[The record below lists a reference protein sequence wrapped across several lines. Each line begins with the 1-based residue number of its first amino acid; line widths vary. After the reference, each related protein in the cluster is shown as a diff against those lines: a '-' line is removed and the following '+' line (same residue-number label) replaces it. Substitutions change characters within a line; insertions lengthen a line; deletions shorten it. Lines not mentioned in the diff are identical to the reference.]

1 MILNDFDKLIDEYSV
16 DFTLL
21 TYSEDSKG
29 SYVGG
34 KYVEGE
40 ATEAAC
46 RGAIIPYADSK
57 IYHSGGTLTTNDRQ
71 LIMKTVIPFPLKGAK
86 VRYKG
91 DVYSIEQS
99 TDYGDYASVYIYA
112 LKWVSRFDRLQTE

>member
-1 MILNDFDKLIDEYSV
+1 MILNGFDNLIDEYSV

-29 SYVGG
+29 SFVGG

-40 ATEAAC
+40 ATEIAC
-46 RGAIIPYADSK
+46 RGAVLPYADSK
-57 IYHSGGTLTTNDRQ
+57 IYQSGGTITTKDRQ
-71 LIMKTVIPFPLKGAK
+71 LIMRTAIPFSLKGAK
-86 VRYKG
+86 VKYKG

-112 LKWVSRFDRLQTE
+112 LKWVERFDKLQTE